1 VTLLAFLLATV
12 GAARAGAAELAPV
25 AHLHVGLVPEE
36 LGKGTTIEFGFTI
49 TGADGGVPPPLTRME
64 LRYPDHVGIVTSGL
78 GIASCKQ
85 ILLEE
90 EGVIGC
96 PSRSLMGYGEATGEA
111 VLDGE
116 VLEESGQTAIFM
128 APLANEQINLEF
140 YVNGETPL
148 EDQLIFPGVLTTAS
162 PPYGGDL
169 VITVPL
175 LPTFRE
181 GPDIALARL
190 HSTIGPLGVTYYER
204 VHREFVPYRPNGI
217 ILPQSCPRGGFPFAV
232 SFAFAN
238 GTNTT
243 SHDYVR
249 CPDGHAR
256 HEAHGRVSGR
266 QRGRGSARFAWAGAR
281 AVSRDCCDGCVCR

>member
-1 VTLLAFLLATV
+1 VQLHRSWPATTAQLLPVTLLAFLLAIV
-12 GAARAGAAELAPV
+12 GAAGAGAAESAPV

-49 TGADGGVPPPLTRME
+49 TGTGGGVPPPLTRME

-78 GIASCKQ
+78 GIASCTQ
-85 ILLEE
+85 AVLEE
-90 EGVIGC
+90 EGVTGC

-116 VLEESGQTAIFM
+116 LLEESGQTAIFM
-128 APLANEQINLEF
+128 APLANGQINLEF
-140 YVNGETPL
+140 YVNGEMSP

-175 LPTFRE
+175 LPTSRE

-190 HSTIGPLGVTYYER
+190 HSTIGPLGVTYYAR
-204 VHREFVPYRPNGI
+204 VHRQFVPYQPSGI
-217 ILPQSCPRGGFPFAV
+217 ILPPSCPRGGFPFAV

-238 GTNTT
+238 DMNTT

-249 CPDGHAR
+249 CPDAHAR
-256 HEAHGRVSGR
+256 YRRHESAPRR
-266 QRGRGSARFAWAGAR
+266 QRGRGSTRFT
-281 AVSRDCCDGCVCR
+281 

>member
-1 VTLLAFLLATV
+1 MQLRHSWPSTTARLSVTLLAFLLAIV

-25 AHLHVGLVPEE
+25 AHLHVGLLPEE

-49 TGADGGVPPPLTRME
+49 TGAGGGVPPPLTRME

-78 GIASCKQ
+78 GIASCTQ
-85 ILLEE
+85 AVLEE

-96 PSRSLMGYGEATGEA
+96 PSPSLMGYGEATGEA

-148 EDQLIFPGVLTTAS
+148 EDQLIFPGVLMTAS

-175 LPTFRE
+175 LPTLRE

-204 VHREFVPYRPNGI
+204 VHGEFVPYRPSGI
-217 ILPQSCPRGGFPFAV
+217 ILPPSCPRGGFPFAV

-256 HEAHGRVSGR
+256 HEAHRR
-266 QRGRGSARFAWAGAR
+266 QRGRGSARFA
-281 AVSRDCCDGCVCR
+281 